1 MPRVPLVLTNP
12 INPTDVIESQMRVK
26 MAPNMKDM
34 TEEMALVRLVVA
46 EKISRMV
53 IVSQSKVK
61 KLKRNQKRR
70 LRKKPLLKRKRRS
83 LNLNMKRLLLVST
96 LMSTSEALNLL
107 EEKKRPEL
115 LRKSILLLRKTRT
128 KKSIKQLFKRTSI

>member
-1 MPRVPLVLTNP
+1 MLREPLVLTNP

-26 MAPNMKDM
+26 MAPNMKDLI
-34 TEEMALVRLVVA
+34 EEMALVRRAVE

-53 IVSQSKVK
+53 IASQSKLK
-61 KLKRNQKRR
+61 KNQKRR
-70 LRKKPLLKRKRRS
+70 LRKKLQLKRKRRS

-96 LMSTSEALNLL
+96 LMNTSEELNLL
-107 EEKKRPEL
+107 EEKKRPGL
-115 LRKSILLLRKTRT
+115 LKKSMLQLRRTRT